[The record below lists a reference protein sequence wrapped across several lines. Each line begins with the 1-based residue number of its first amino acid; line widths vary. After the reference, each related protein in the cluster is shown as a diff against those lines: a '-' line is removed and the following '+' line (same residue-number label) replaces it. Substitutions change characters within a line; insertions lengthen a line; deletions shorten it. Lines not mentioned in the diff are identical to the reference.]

1 MVYNCFI
8 LFNEEIK
15 IIMHPQKISLWD
27 SVSLSVIN
35 TDKFKTAM
43 IFFSLRTKKDKSL
56 SADRL
61 LLPGILRRGTVKYPS
76 AAHLNLELDNLY
88 ASTVEIK
95 LSHLGKNELLT
106 FSAEMLDNAFVTDG
120 TDILDGVVEIIS
132 EMILNPITDGNS
144 FPADTVKKERA
155 SVLDS
160 LKAEINNPKTY
171 AAARCAELLHSQD
184 SEFSSIK
191 ELISEVERTD
201 GASAYRAY
209 KHILEC
215 AALDIYYI
223 GALPCEQVANT
234 VKAHFSDFKPTAM
247 PPISVFAERFT
258 GIKEVTEPFP
268 VSQSKLSLGF
278 RVGICSKDR
287 GYYAAILF
295 NEIFG
300 GSPASK
306 LFMNVRE
313 RLGLCY
319 YCSSHYDS
327 YFGNMTVSSGVDS
340 ESAELAKAE
349 ILAQLDDM
357 RAGRITEGEFS
368 AAKLAFEHY
377 CRQTYD
383 YPFDIFTFYR
393 SRGVLGTDVTL
404 EEHLQNIK
412 AVTLEEIVEVANSI
426 TLDTVYLL
434 EGTLS
439 GENEEEDY
447 E

>member
-1 MVYNCFI
+1 MYP
-8 LFNEEIK
+8 K
-15 IIMHPQKISLWD
+15 KSALWD
-27 SVSLSVIN
+27 SVSQSVIN

-43 IFFSLRTKKDKSL
+43 IFFSLRTPKDKSL

-61 LLPGILRRGTVKYPS
+61 LLPGILRRGTVEYPS
-76 AAHLNLELDNLY
+76 ATHLNLALDDLY

-106 FSAEMLDNAFVTDG
+106 FSAEMLDNSFVTDG
-120 TDILDGVVEIIS
+120 TDVLDGVIKIIS
-132 EMILNPITDGNS
+132 QMLLHPITDGDA
-144 FPADTVKKERA
+144 FPADTLKKERS
-155 SVLDS
+155 SVLDA
-160 LKAEINNPKTY
+160 LKSEINNPKTY
-171 AAARCAELLHSQD
+171 AALRCAELLHENDQD
-184 SEFSSIK
+184 FSSIN
-191 ELISEVERTD
+191 ELIENVKQTSS
-201 GASAYRAY
+201 ASAYSAY
-209 KHILEC
+209 KNILDS

-223 GALPCEQVANT
+223 GSTPTEQIKT
-234 VKAHFSDFKPTAM
+234 SIFKHLSKFTPSAKSAV
-247 PPISVFAERFT
+247 PVVAERFVRL
-258 GIKEVTEPFP
+258 KEVTEPFP

-278 RVGICSKDR
+278 RVGVSSKDS

-327 YFGNMTVSSGVDS
+327 YFGNITVSSGVDK
-340 ESAELAKAE
+340 ENAELAKAE
-349 ILAQLDDM
+349 ILAQLEDM
-357 RAGRITEGEFS
+357 RKGNISEAEFS

-393 SRGVLGTDVTL
+393 SRGVLEVECSL
-404 EEHLQNIK
+404 EEHLKNIM
-412 AVTLEEIVEVANSI
+412 AVTLEDVVALANSV

-434 EGTLS
+434 EGTLES
-439 GENEEEDY
+439 DDDEDEEDDD

>member
-1 MVYNCFI
+1 M
-8 LFNEEIK
+8 L
-15 IIMHPQKISLWD
+15 PQKFTLWD
-27 SVSLSVIN
+27 SVSLNVIK

-43 IFFSLRTKKDKSL
+43 IFFSLRTPKDKSL

-61 LLPGILRRGTVKYPS
+61 LLPGILRRGTLKYPS
-76 AAHLNLELDNLY
+76 AARLNLELDNLY

-120 TDILDGVVEIIS
+120 TDILDGVVKIIA
-132 EMILNPITDGNS
+132 EMILHPITDGES
-144 FPADTVKKERA
+144 FPAETVKKERA
-155 SVLDS
+155 NVLDS
-160 LKAEINNPKTY
+160 LRSEINNPKTY
-171 AAARCAELLHSQD
+171 AAARCAELLHEGD
-184 SEFSSIK
+184 PEFSSIN
-191 ELISEVERTD
+191 ELIAGVEGTD
-201 GASAYRAY
+201 GISAYRVY
-209 KHILEC
+209 KNILEN

-223 GALPCEQVANT
+223 GALPCEQVADSIKT
-234 VKAHFSDFKPTAM
+234 HFRDFTPSAKAPVPVAAEHFTTLKD
-247 PPISVFAERFT
+247 VR
-258 GIKEVTEPFP
+258 EPFP

-278 RVGICSKDR
+278 RVGVCSKDKN
-287 GYYAAILF
+287 YYAAILF

-300 GSPASK
+300 GLPASK

-327 YFGNMTVSSGVDS
+327 HFGNITVSSGVDK
-340 ESAELAKAE
+340 ENAELAKSE
-349 ILAQLDDM
+349 ILAQLEDM
-357 RAGRITEGEFS
+357 RSGKISKTEFS

-383 YPFDIFTFYR
+383 YPSDIFTFYR
-393 SRGVLGTDVTL
+393 SRGVLGIETTL
-404 EEHLQNIK
+404 EEHLKNIK
-412 AVTLEEIVEVANSI
+412 AVTLDEVIAVANAVI
-426 TLDTVYLL
+426 LDTVYLL

-439 GENEEEDY
+439 ADDDEEEYD

>member
-1 MVYNCFI
+1 MYP
-8 LFNEEIK
+8 K
-15 IIMHPQKISLWD
+15 KSALWD

-43 IFFSLRTKKDKSL
+43 IFFSLRTPKDKSL

-61 LLPGILRRGTVKYPS
+61 LLPGILRRGTVEYPS
-76 AAHLNLELDNLY
+76 AARLNLELDNLY

-106 FSAEMLDNAFVTDG
+106 FSAEMLDNSFVTDG
-120 TDILDGVVEIIS
+120 TDILDGVIKIIA
-132 EMILNPITDGNS
+132 EMILHPITENGC
-144 FPADTVKKERA
+144 FPEATVQKEKV

-160 LKAEINNPKTY
+160 LKSEINNPKTY
-171 AAARCAELLHSQD
+171 AAARCAELLHKAD
-184 SEFSSIK
+184 PDFSTID
-191 ELISEVERTD
+191 ELICGVETTD
-201 GASAYRAY
+201 GISAYRVY
-209 KHILEC
+209 KNILEN

-223 GALPCEQVANT
+223 GALPEEQIAASVR
-234 VKAHFSDFKPTAM
+234 KHLDKFKPSAKPTV
-247 PPISVFAERFT
+247 PVVAERFASL
-258 GIKEVTEPFP
+258 KELTEPFP

-278 RVGICSKDR
+278 RVGISSKDK

-327 YFGNMTVSSGVDS
+327 YFGNMTVSSGVDK
-340 ESAELAKAE
+340 ENAELAKSE
-349 ILAQLDDM
+349 ILAQLEDM
-357 RAGRITEGEFS
+357 RNGKISEAEFS

-393 SRGVLGTDVTL
+393 SRGVLGVECSL
-404 EEHLQNIK
+404 EEHLKNIT
-412 AVTLEEIVEVANSI
+412 AVTLDEVVAVAKAV

-434 EGTLS
+434 EGTLE
-439 GENEEEDY
+439 GDGEEEYDD
-447 E
+447 

>member
-1 MVYNCFI
+1 
-8 LFNEEIK
+8 
-15 IIMHPQKISLWD
+15 MHPQKTALWD
-27 SVSLSVIN
+27 SVSLNVIN
-35 TDKFKTAM
+35 TDKFKTSM
-43 IFFSLRTKKDKSL
+43 IFFSLRTPKDKSL
-56 SADRL
+56 AADRL
-61 LLPGILRRGTVKYPS
+61 LLPGILRRGTVEYPS
-76 AAHLNLELDNLY
+76 AARLNLELDNLY

-106 FSAEMLDNAFVTDG
+106 FSAEMLDNSFVTDG
-120 TDILDGVVEIIS
+120 TDILDGVVKIIA
-132 EMILNPITDGNS
+132 EMILHPITEGEC

-155 SVLDS
+155 NVLDS
-160 LKAEINNPKTY
+160 LKSEINNPKTY
-171 AAARCAELLHSQD
+171 AAARCAELLHGD
-184 SEFSSIK
+184 DPEFSSIR
-191 ELISEVERTD
+191 ELIDGVERTD
-201 GASAYRAY
+201 GASAYRVY
-209 KHILEC
+209 KNILNN
-215 AALDIYYI
+215 AALDIYYV
-223 GALPCEQVANT
+223 GALDSAHVAESI
-234 VKAHFSDFKPTAM
+234 KKHFADFKPNAM
-247 PPISVFAERFT
+247 PAVPVSAERFT
-258 GIKEVTEPFP
+258 KLKEITEPFP

-278 RVGICSKDR
+278 RVGVCSKDKN
-287 GYYAAILF
+287 YYAAILF

-313 RLGLCY
+313 RLSLCY

-340 ESAELAKAE
+340 DNAKLAKAE
-349 ILAQLDDM
+349 ILAQLEDM
-357 RAGRITEGEFS
+357 KSGRITEYEFS

-393 SRGVLGTDVTL
+393 SRGVLGIETTL
-404 EEHLQNIK
+404 EEHLKNIR
-412 AVTLEEIVEVANSI
+412 AVTLDEVIAVANSV

-439 GENEEEDY
+439 GEDEEECD

>member
-1 MVYNCFI
+1 M
-8 LFNEEIK
+8 L
-15 IIMHPQKISLWD
+15 PQKFSLWD
-27 SVSLSVIN
+27 SVSLNVIN

-43 IFFSLRTKKDKSL
+43 IFFSLRTPKDKSL

-61 LLPGILRRGTVKYPS
+61 LLPGILRRGTVEYPS
-76 AAHLNLELDNLY
+76 AARLNLELDNLY

-106 FSAEMLDNAFVTDG
+106 FSAEMLDNSFVTDG
-120 TDILDGVVEIIS
+120 TDILDGVVKIIAQ
-132 EMILNPITDGNS
+132 MILHPITYGES
-144 FPADTVKKERA
+144 FPAETVKKERA
-155 SVLDS
+155 NVLDS
-160 LKAEINNPKTY
+160 LKSEINNPKTY
-171 AAARCAELLHSQD
+171 AAARCAELLHRGD
-184 SEFSSIK
+184 PEFSSIN
-191 ELISEVERTD
+191 ELIAGVELTD
-201 GASAYRAY
+201 GMSAYRVY
-209 KHILEC
+209 QNILDT

-223 GALPCEQVANT
+223 GALPYEQIERSI
-234 VKAHFSDFKPTAM
+234 KKHFGAFRPSAAPAI
-247 PPISVFAERFT
+247 PVRAERFT
-258 GIKEVTEPFP
+258 GIKDVTEPFP

-278 RVGICSKDR
+278 RIGICSRDK

-313 RLGLCY
+313 RLSLCY

-327 YFGNMTVSSGVDS
+327 HFGNITVSSGVDG
-340 ESAELAKAE
+340 ENAELAKAE
-349 ILAQLDDM
+349 ILAQLEDM
-357 RAGRITEGEFS
+357 KAGKISDAEFS

-383 YPFDIFTFYR
+383 YPSDIFTFYR
-393 SRGVLGTDVTL
+393 SRGVLGIETTL
-404 EEHLQNIK
+404 EEHLQHITD
-412 AVTLEEIVEVANSI
+412 VTLDEVISVANAV

-439 GENEEEDY
+439 GEGDDEEEYD

>member
-1 MVYNCFI
+1 
-8 LFNEEIK
+8 
-15 IIMHPQKISLWD
+15 MHPQKTALWD
-27 SVSLSVIN
+27 SVSLNVIN
-35 TDKFKTAM
+35 TDKFKTSM
-43 IFFSLRTKKDKSL
+43 IFFSLRTPKDKSL
-56 SADRL
+56 AADRL
-61 LLPGILRRGTVKYPS
+61 LLPGILRRGTVEYPS
-76 AAHLNLELDNLY
+76 AARLNLELDNLY

-106 FSAEMLDNAFVTDG
+106 FSAEMLDNSFVTDG
-120 TDILDGVVEIIS
+120 TDILDGVVKIIA
-132 EMILNPITDGNS
+132 EMILHPITEGEC

-155 SVLDS
+155 NVLDS
-160 LKAEINNPKTY
+160 LKSEINNPKTY
-171 AAARCAELLHSQD
+171 AAARCAELLHSD
-184 SEFSSIK
+184 DPEFSSIR
-191 ELISEVERTD
+191 ELIDGVERTD
-201 GASAYRAY
+201 GASAYRVY
-209 KHILEC
+209 KNILNN
-215 AALDIYYI
+215 AALDIYYV
-223 GALPCEQVANT
+223 GALDSAHVAESI
-234 VKAHFSDFKPTAM
+234 KKHFADFKPNAM
-247 PPISVFAERFT
+247 PGVPVSAERFT
-258 GIKEVTEPFP
+258 RLKEITEPFP

-278 RVGICSKDR
+278 RVGVCSKDKN
-287 GYYAAILF
+287 YYAAILF

-313 RLGLCY
+313 RLSLCY

-340 ESAELAKAE
+340 DNAKLAKAE
-349 ILAQLDDM
+349 ILAQLEDM
-357 RAGRITEGEFS
+357 KSGRITEYEFS

-393 SRGVLGTDVTL
+393 SRGVLGIETTL
-404 EEHLQNIK
+404 EEHLKNIR
-412 AVTLEEIVEVANSI
+412 AVTLDEVIAVANSV

-439 GENEEEDY
+439 GEDEEECD

>member
-1 MVYNCFI
+1 
-8 LFNEEIK
+8 
-15 IIMHPQKISLWD
+15 MHPQKITLWD
-27 SVSLSVIN
+27 SVSLNVIN

-43 IFFSLRTKKDKSL
+43 IFFSLRTPKIKSIA
-56 SADRL
+56 ADRL
-61 LLPGILRRGTVKYPS
+61 LLPGILRRGTLEYPS
-76 AAHLNLELDNLY
+76 AAQLNLELDTLY

-95 LSHLGKNELLT
+95 LSHLGKNDLLT
-106 FSAEMLDNAFVTDG
+106 FSAEMLDNSFVTDG
-120 TDILDGVVEIIS
+120 TDILDGVVKIIS
-132 EMILNPITDGNS
+132 EMILRPITEGDC

-155 SVLDS
+155 NVLDS
-160 LKAEINNPKTY
+160 LKSEINNPKTY
-171 AAARCAELLHSQD
+171 AAARCAELLHGEDPD
-184 SEFSSIK
+184 SSSIA
-191 ELISEVERTD
+191 ELLKNVEKAD
-201 GASAYRAY
+201 GASTYRVY
-209 KHILEC
+209 KSILNN
-215 AALDIYYI
+215 AALDIYYV
-223 GALPCEQVANT
+223 GALDSEQVAGS
-234 VKAHFSDFKPTAM
+234 VKKHFANFKSNATPAI
-247 PPISVFAERFT
+247 PVSAERF
-258 GIKEVTEPFP
+258 IKLKEVTEPFP

-278 RVGICSKDR
+278 RVGVCSKDE

-313 RLGLCY
+313 RLSLCY

-327 YFGNMTVSSGVDS
+327 YFGNITVSSGVDK
-340 ESAELAKAE
+340 ANTELAKAE
-349 ILAQLDDM
+349 ILAQLEDM
-357 RAGRITEGEFS
+357 KAGKISETEFS

-393 SRGVLGTDVTL
+393 SRGVLGVETTL
-404 EEHLQNIK
+404 EEHLKNIT
-412 AVTLEEIVEVANSI
+412 AVTLDEVIAIARSV

-439 GENEEEDY
+439 EEDEEEYD

>member
-1 MVYNCFI
+1 
-8 LFNEEIK
+8 
-15 IIMHPQKISLWD
+15 MHPKKTTLWD
-27 SVSLSVIN
+27 SVSLNVIN

-43 IFFSLRTKKDKSL
+43 IFFSLRTPKDRSL

-61 LLPGILRRGTVKYPS
+61 LLPGILRRGTLQYPS
-76 AAHLNLELDNLY
+76 AARLNLALDELY

-106 FSAEMLDNAFVTDG
+106 FSAEMLDNSFVTDG
-120 TDILDGVVEIIS
+120 TDILDGVVRIIS
-132 EMILNPITDGNS
+132 DMILHPITDNDR

-160 LKAEINNPKTY
+160 LKSEINNPKTY
-171 AAARCAELLHSQD
+171 AAARCAELLHEGD
-184 SEFSSIK
+184 PEFSSIK
-191 ELISEVERTD
+191 ELIGEVEKAD
-201 GASAYRAY
+201 GVSTYRVY
-209 KHILEC
+209 KSILDN
-215 AALDIYYI
+215 AALDIYYV
-223 GALPCEQVANT
+223 GASDSEAVARSIH
-234 VKAHFSDFKPTAM
+234 KYFSGFKPNAA
-247 PPISVFAERFT
+247 PAVPVRAERFT
-258 GIKEVTEPFP
+258 HLKEITEPFP

-278 RVGICSKDR
+278 RVGVCSRDKN
-287 GYYAAILF
+287 YYAAILF

-313 RLGLCY
+313 RLSLCY

-327 YFGNMTVSSGVDS
+327 YFGNMTVSSGVDGAN
-340 ESAELAKAE
+340 AELARSE
-349 ILAQLDDM
+349 ILAQLEDM
-357 RAGRITEGEFS
+357 KAGKISDVEFS

-383 YPFDIFTFYR
+383 YPCDIFTFYR
-393 SRGVLGTDVTL
+393 SRGVLGIETTL
-404 EEHLQNIK
+404 EEHLRNIA
-412 AVTLEEIVEVANSI
+412 AVTLDEVIEVARSV

-439 GENEEEDY
+439 GEDDEEEYD

>member
-1 MVYNCFI
+1 
-8 LFNEEIK
+8 
-15 IIMHPQKISLWD
+15 MHPQKIALGDSISLN
-27 SVSLSVIN
+27 VIN

-43 IFFSLRTKKDKSL
+43 IFFSLRTKKDRAL

-61 LLPGILRRGTVKYPS
+61 LLPGILRRGTAKYPS
-76 AAHLNLELDNLY
+76 AARLNLELDNLY

-132 EMILNPITDGNS
+132 EMILHPITDGES
-144 FPADTVKKERA
+144 FPADTVKKERV

-160 LKAEINNPKTY
+160 LRSEINNPKTY
-171 AAARCAELLHSQD
+171 AAARCAELLHSED
-184 SEFSSIK
+184 PEFSSIN
-191 ELISEVERTD
+191 ELIDGVERTS
-201 GASAYRAY
+201 GESAYRAY
-209 KHILEC
+209 KYILER
-215 AALDIYYI
+215 AALDIYYV
-223 GALPCEQVANT
+223 GALPSEQVARSVST
-234 VKAHFSDFKPTAM
+234 YFADFNSTATAPT
-247 PPISVFAERFT
+247 PVSAERYS
-258 GIKEVTEPFP
+258 GLKEITEPFP

-278 RVGICSKDR
+278 RVGVCSTDR
-287 GYYAAILF
+287 YYYAAILF

-327 YFGNMTVSSGVDS
+327 YFGNMTVSSGIDS
-340 ESAELAKAE
+340 DSAELAKAE
-349 ILAQLDDM
+349 ILAQLEDM
-357 RAGRITEGEFS
+357 KAGRITESEFS

-383 YPFDIFTFYR
+383 YPLDIFTFYR
-393 SRGVLGTDVTL
+393 SRGVLGVDTTL
-404 EEHLQNIK
+404 EEHLKNIT
-412 AVTLEEIVEVANSI
+412 AVTLEEVVAVANSVK
-426 TLDTVYLL
+426 LDTVYLL
-434 EGTLS
+434 HGMLTEGS
-439 GENEEEDY
+439 EED
-447 E
+447 EEDEDDE

>member
-1 MVYNCFI
+1 MFCI
-8 LFNEEIK
+8 LLNKERK
-15 IIMHPQKISLWD
+15 IIMLPKKTALWD
-27 SVSLSVIN
+27 SVSLNVIN

-43 IFFSLRTKKDKSL
+43 IFFSLRTKKDKSFA
-56 SADRL
+56 ADRL
-61 LLPGILRRGTVKYPS
+61 LLPGILRRGTVEYPS
-76 AAHLNLELDNLY
+76 AARLNLELDNLY

-106 FSAEMLDNAFVTDG
+106 FSAEMLDNSFVTDG
-120 TDILDGVVEIIS
+120 TDILDGVVKIIA
-132 EMILNPITDGNS
+132 EMILHPITDGES

-171 AAARCAELLHSQD
+171 AAARCAELLHGAD
-184 SEFSSIK
+184 PEVSSIG
-191 ELISEVERTD
+191 ELIDGVEKTD
-201 GASAYRAY
+201 GASTYRVY
-209 KHILEC
+209 RNILEH
-215 AALDIYYI
+215 AALDVYYV
-223 GALPCEQVANT
+223 GALDGEQVADSI
-234 VKAHFSDFKPTAM
+234 KRHFATFKPNATPAA
-247 PPISVFAERFT
+247 PVSAEHFT
-258 GIKEVTEPFP
+258 KLKEVTEPFP

-278 RVGICSKDR
+278 RVGVCSTDR
-287 GYYAAILF
+287 YYYAAILF

-313 RLGLCY
+313 RMGLCY

-327 YFGNMTVSSGVDS
+327 YFGNITVSSGVDS

-349 ILAQLDDM
+349 ILAQLEDM
-357 RAGRITEGEFS
+357 KAGRISEVEFS

-393 SRGVLGTDVTL
+393 SRGVLGIETTL
-404 EEHLQNIK
+404 EEHLKNIT
-412 AVTLEEIVEVANSI
+412 AVTLDEVVAVANFVK
-426 TLDTVYLL
+426 LDTVYLL
-434 EGTLS
+434 RGTLS
-439 GENEEEDY
+439 AEGEEEYD